1 MPVGLENLLDA
12 VSSIPHIG
20 QILAVTITI
29 GVAIYKEAENLE
41 PSLKAEQ
48 KLAEEAEYILRSIGS
63 YSQKLMACD
72 PIHLK
77 KLEGII
83 REMNE
88 VAEQA
93 RLHMFET
100 ACARDRHRRRY
111 GKTAAEVYECLVKPS
126 DVWNLE
132 RKLDEVKDKFTKE
145 LAYISALGGHRID
158 TCPPPYRTDEKEDL
172 CTEKNSERVRWVNVR
187 EVEGDP
193 DTFAKLVPVCQ
204 LMDSENHE
212 MWYIARVS
220 YYGSFQPGKYRPG
233 HGAYF
238 GYRREALQATD
249 FDFDVLV
256 AEPGSI
262 CWKSM
267 SGTFTESHFERLS
280 PVKGCQENDRSRLA
294 IVRAWAKEHMKIGI
308 FTDKAIQPGKAG
320 PKLECA
326 YVIAGKEEKKIEKY
340 DVLVYTAMAGLR
352 TS

>member
-1 MPVGLENLLDA
+1 MPVSFENLLDA

-77 KLEGII
+77 KLEGMI
-83 REMNE
+83 RELNE

-111 GKTAAEVYECLVKPS
+111 GKPAAEVYECLVKPS

-145 LAYISALGGHRID
+145 LAYISVLGGHRID

-172 CTEKNSERVRWVNVR
+172 CIEKHSERIRWVNVK

-193 DTFAKLVPVCQ
+193 DTFAKLVPVC
-204 LMDSENHE
+204 
-212 MWYIARVS
+212 
-220 YYGSFQPGKYRPG
+220 
-233 HGAYF
+233 
-238 GYRREALQATD
+238 
-249 FDFDVLV
+249 
-256 AEPGSI
+256 
-262 CWKSM
+262 C
-267 SGTFTESHFERLS
+267 
-280 PVKGCQENDRSRLA
+280 
-294 IVRAWAKEHMKIGI
+294 
-308 FTDKAIQPGKAG
+308 
-320 PKLECA
+320 
-326 YVIAGKEEKKIEKY
+326 
-340 DVLVYTAMAGLR
+340 
-352 TS
+352 